1 MNCLA
6 HQAVVARS
14 EILRRLEQDSF
25 FVPPRVATS
34 NLRVPSSKSCSF
46 LSLDFKLHWS
56 ALTAEGS
63 NTACSCLLLLERL
76 RTPGQPLCVS
86 AGSFVRKWSGAHPL
100 LCLSPLCLC
109 TWENSVCRQTIH
121 RPGVGSV
128 LRVGSGASA
137 QKNIPPSPRLAIQQC
152 GHVLSVQA
160 AGLCSLPL
168 PSCAVS
174 LNSPLLG
181 QGRSPCKP
189 HARVPCTTWKQALG
203 NETAKETTPVI

>member
-1 MNCLA
+1 MVRGPSPSVSEPTVLVHVGEQCL
-6 HQAVVARS
+6 QADHT
-14 EILRRLEQDSF
+14 Q
-25 FVPPRVATS
+25 T
-34 NLRVPSSKSCSF
+34 KSGICAKS
-46 LSLDFKLHWS
+46 
-56 ALTAEGS
+56 
-63 NTACSCLLLLERL
+63 
-76 RTPGQPLCVS
+76 
-86 AGSFVRKWSGAHPL
+86 
-100 LCLSPLCLC
+100 
-109 TWENSVCRQTIH
+109 
-121 RPGVGSV
+121 
-128 LRVGSGASA
+128 GSGASA
-137 QKNIPPSPRLAIQQC
+137 QKTTPPSPRLAIQQC